1 MLFKFLNDPG
11 KPCNESVRMDSP
23 PKSALCRPQLP
34 ADRGVLVGVG
44 GTTGV
49 YPDLLG
55 GKVEQFSLSLCKAES
70 RMWNAEV
77 SLKIRVAGLRV

>member
-1 MLFKFLNDPG
+1 MKNQLMLFKFLNDPG

-44 GTTGV
+44 GTTGLPRLAGWKGRTV
-49 YPDLLG
+49 FL
-55 GKVEQFSLSLCKAES
+55 
-70 RMWNAEV
+70 V
-77 SLKIRVAGLRV
+77 SL